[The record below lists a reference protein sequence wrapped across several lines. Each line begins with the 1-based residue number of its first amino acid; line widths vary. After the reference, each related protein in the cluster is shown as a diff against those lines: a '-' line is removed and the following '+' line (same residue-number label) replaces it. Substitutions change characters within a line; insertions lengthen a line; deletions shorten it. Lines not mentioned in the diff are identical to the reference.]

1 MTLAFGQTQ
10 GAWLDSDALPT
21 ELSLPTPVARFLPR
35 TWMLS
40 SSSGEVLLA
49 FVPTA
54 LSAVPEAS
62 SLSLAVLVFAAFAG
76 ARARQR

>member
-1 MTLAFGQTQ
+1 
-10 GAWLDSDALPT
+10 
-21 ELSLPTPVARFLPR
+21 
-35 TWMLS
+35 
-40 SSSGEVLLA
+40 
-49 FVPTA
+49 VPTA